1 MIKRKICIVTSTRA
15 EYGLLRNIIQ
25 NVENDSGLECCLAVT
40 GSHLMSAFGNTVQEI
55 ENDGVRIHKKIE
67 IQMGGDSPV
76 SMCKTMGIA
85 LISFGEYFS
94 RIKPDLV
101 LLLGDRYE
109 ICAIACAAA
118 NLKIPI
124 AHLYGG
130 ETTEGALD
138 EAFRHSIT
146 KMSYLHFT
154 STEAYRRRVIQ
165 LGEHPNR
172 VYYVGST
179 GVENIENIAL
189 LTKEAL
195 CDSIGIP
202 LGSNYAVGTFHPETL
217 SSQSVSECK
226 NLMEACK
233 AFPDIHFLFTKANA
247 DPDGQMIN
255 ALLQKYADEADN
267 ISLVASL
274 GYKRYLSA
282 LKYCSFVIGNS
293 SSGIVEA
300 PSFHVPTINIGNRQA
315 GRIQADSIINCTSAS
330 EDIIKAIQCA
340 ISDEF
345 KEIARKAGNPYSRR
359 NTSQNIVSVIKET
372 LCNEKVD
379 LKKKFYDLDQ
389 RFVDEH
395 K

>member
-1 MIKRKICIVTSTRA
+1 MKKPKICIVTSTRA
-15 EYGLLRNIIQ
+15 EYGLLKNIIQ
-25 NVENDSGLECCLAVT
+25 NVENDPELECCVAVT
-40 GSHLMSAFGNTVQEI
+40 GSHLMPELGNTVREI
-55 ENDGVRIHKKIE
+55 ENDGVRIDEKIE
-67 IQMGGDSPV
+67 IQMSGDSPV
-76 SMCKTMGIA
+76 SMCNTMGLA
-85 LISFGEYFS
+85 LISFGGYFS

-109 ICAIACAAA
+109 ICAVACAAS

-154 STEAYRRRVIQ
+154 STEAYRNRVIQ
-165 LGEHPNR
+165 LGEHPQR
-172 VYYVGST
+172 VYHVGST
-179 GVENIENIAL
+179 GIENIETVEL
-189 LTKEAL
+189 LTKDAL
-195 CDSIGIP
+195 CDSIGIA
-202 LGSNYAVGTFHPETL
+202 LGDRYAVGTFHPETL
-217 SSQSVSECK
+217 SSQSVLDCQ
-226 NLMEACK
+226 NLMEACQS
-233 AFPDIHFLFTKANA
+233 FPAIHFLFTKANS
-247 DPDGQMIN
+247 DPDGQKIN
-255 ALLQKYADEADN
+255 ALLQEYADEADN

-315 GRIQADSIINCTSAS
+315 GRIQAESVINCEPAAG
-330 EDIIKAIQCA
+330 DIVKAIQRA

-345 KEIARKAGNPYSRR
+345 EEIARNAVNPYSRQ
-359 NTSQNIVSVIKET
+359 NTSGNIVQVIKDL
-372 LCNEKVD
+372 LCNGTID
-379 LKKKFYDLDQ
+379 LKKKFYDLGQ
-389 RFVDEH
+389 RFFDECE
-395 K
+395 